1 MRADGDC
8 VVLAQ
13 PPVATGSPQPLW
25 FPVRELGAL
34 VACSIPEQLPARA
47 RISKEGHED
56 GHALA
61 RSPRPHAAEATEA
74 RRGRAPCGLEVDHH
88 FELDGGLDGGSLGF
102 VPLRTRL
109 A

>member
-61 RSPRPHAAEATEA
+61 RSPRPHAAEARRHAEA
-74 RRGRAPCGLEVDHH
+74 GRLGGLEVDPT
-88 FELDGGLDGGSLGF
+88 SN
-102 VPLRTRL
+102 LRGPWTGARW
-109 A
+109 ASCP